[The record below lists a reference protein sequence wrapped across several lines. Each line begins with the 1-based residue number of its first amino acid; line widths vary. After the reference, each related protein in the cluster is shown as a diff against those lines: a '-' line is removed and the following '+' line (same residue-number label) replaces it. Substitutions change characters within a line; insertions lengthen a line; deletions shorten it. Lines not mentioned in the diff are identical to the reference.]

1 MTVEN
6 LPAALRRDRIAALI
20 QDRGFIRVAE
30 LSRIFRTSPVT
41 IRTDLDELTS
51 RGLVR
56 RVHGGAIP
64 THGAGSPVA
73 PPSEDPREAQK
84 ARIGETAAALV
95 EDGQTIVIA
104 GSPTA
109 RLMARALA
117 VRAEVQDVTVITNDL
132 NVALELQPAI
142 PRFNLILTGGT
153 LRSDTPDLGDP
164 LGGVL
169 LADVRADLS
178 LVGGGGLSADRG
190 LTETS
195 VARVEVTRRLLEA
208 GERRVVLADAGQIG
222 ASSPGRVAAA
232 KDVDLVITSADADA
246 DAITALREQG
256 LDVTL
261 VDE

>member
-1 MTVEN
+1 MV
-6 LPAALRRDRIAALI
+6 

-56 RVHGGAIP
+56 RVHGGAVP
-64 THGAGSPVA
+64 THGAGSPVT
-73 PPSEDPREAQK
+73 PRSEDPREAQK

-95 EDGQTIVIA
+95 DDGRTIIIA

-109 RLMARALA
+109 RLAARALA
-117 VRAEVQDVTVITNDL
+117 ARSEVQDVTVITNDL
-132 NVALELQPAI
+132 HAALELQPAI

-153 LRSDTPDLGDP
+153 LRADTPDLGDP

-178 LVGGGGLSADRG
+178 LVGCGGLSADRG

-195 VARVEVTRRLLEA
+195 LARVEVTRRLLDA

-222 ASSPGRVAAA
+222 ASSPGRVADA
-232 KDVDLVITSADADA
+232 KDIDLVITSADADPTA
-246 DAITALREQG
+246 VSALREQG
-256 LDVTL
+256 IELTL
-261 VDE
+261 VE

>member
-1 MTVEN
+1 MV
-6 LPAALRRDRIAALI
+6 

-51 RGLVR
+51 RDLVR
-56 RVHGGAIP
+56 RVHGGAVP
-64 THGAGSPVA
+64 THGARSPVA

-84 ARIGETAAALV
+84 ARIGEAAAALV
-95 EDGQTIVIA
+95 EDGHTIVIA

-117 VRAEVQDVTVITNDL
+117 VRTEVEDVTVITNDL
-132 NVALELQPAI
+132 HVALELQPAI
-142 PRFNLILTGGT
+142 PRFNLIVTGGT

-178 LVGGGGLSADRG
+178 LVGCGGLSADRG

-195 VARVEVTRRLLEA
+195 LARVEVTRRLLVA
-208 GERRVVLADAGQIG
+208 GERRVVLADAAQIG

-232 KDVDLVITSADADA
+232 KDVDLLITSADADA
-246 DAITALREQG
+246 DALTALREQG
-256 LDVTL
+256 IELTL
-261 VDE
+261 VE